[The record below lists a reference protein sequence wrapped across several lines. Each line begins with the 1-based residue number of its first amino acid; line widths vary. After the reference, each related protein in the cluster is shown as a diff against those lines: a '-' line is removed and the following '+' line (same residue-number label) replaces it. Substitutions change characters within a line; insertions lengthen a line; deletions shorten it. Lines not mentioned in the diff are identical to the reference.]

1 MSGIRLTYAGLLA
14 LVIRLVSVITGIV
27 FTITVTRNLSP
38 EDFGLWR
45 LLGGLISYVIIA
57 EPIVSY
63 WAVRQTARGE
73 QVGRTGLYSS
83 GTLAII
89 ASLAYVVMI
98 FFVSGATGS
107 SYSILL
113 LAAILVPVTYIANTL
128 EAINLGSKPQAASFA
143 LLAFEFAKIP
153 FGLALVEFL
162 DMGLTGAIIATFA
175 AFVARIAVLLYNAR
189 GKITAR
195 FNTSILKNWLKL
207 AWLPLYTNVA
217 SVVFTIDVL
226 VFSLIVGSVEPLS
239 LYAAATSISA
249 IVAYSSGLSQ
259 ALYPKLLADNKKEYV
274 EVALKRTFLFSIPIL
289 AAVIV
294 FAKAALFVLNPTYA
308 VAVPALYIFA
318 ATAFAY
324 VISGIMYNT
333 LWAVERVDVN
343 LNSGVIDHVKSKLF
357 FIPTLTYVQ
366 YGSYL
371 GLLISMLL
379 VTRSFLVTDLDLI
392 VMWAFIGLGTQIPFT
407 IYSARLARKALPF
420 NIPWA
425 SMGKY
430 AVASVIAAG
439 IMMVLNNYII
449 IYDNSIYV
457 LAPRLAAAM
466 FLAAGIYFA
475 ILYAIDADF
484 RTLSIAIIGEL
495 KSRRY

>member
-14 LVIRLVSVITGIV
+14 LVIRLASVITGIV

-38 EDFGLWR
+38 QDFGLWR
-45 LLGGLISYVIIA
+45 LMGGLISYVIIA

-83 GTLAII
+83 GMLATA
-89 ASLAYVVMI
+89 ASLVYVVMI
-98 FFVSGATGS
+98 FFVSSATGS
-107 SYSILL
+107 SYAILL
-113 LAAILVPVTYIANTL
+113 LAAILVPVTYLANTL
-128 EAINLGSKPQAASFA
+128 EAINLGSKPQAASYA

-153 FGLALVEFL
+153 FGLVLVEFIH
-162 DMGLTGAIIATFA
+162 MGLAGAIIATFA
-175 AFVARIAVLLYNAR
+175 AFLARIIVLIYHAR
-189 GKITAR
+189 YKIMAKFSFT
-195 FNTSILKNWLKL
+195 ILKNWMKL

-217 SVVFTIDVL
+217 SVVFTLDVL

-239 LYAAATSISA
+239 LYAAATSITA

-294 FAKAALFVLNPTYA
+294 FAKASLFVLNPAYA
-308 VAVPALYIFA
+308 VVVPALYIFA
-318 ATAFAY
+318 ATSFAY

-333 LWAVERVDVN
+333 LGAIERVDVN
-343 LNSGVIDHVKSKLF
+343 LNSRLMDHVRSKLF
-357 FIPTLTYVQ
+357 FVPTLTYVQ

-379 VTRSFLVTDLDLI
+379 LTRSFLVTDLNL
-392 VMWAFIGLGTQIPFT
+392 VMLWAAIGLATQLPFT
-407 IYSARLARKALPF
+407 VYSTILARRSLPF
-420 NIPWA
+420 SIPWA

-430 AVASVIAAG
+430 ALASMIAAG
-439 IMMVLNNYII
+439 IMLVLNNYII
-449 IYDNSIYV
+449 VYDKSIYI

-466 FLAAGIYFA
+466 FLAAGIYFS

-484 RTLSIAIIGEL
+484 RMLSAAIIGEL
-495 KSRRY
+495 KNRK